1 MGKITAAITGV
12 GLYLPDYILTNE
24 ELSTM
29 VDTSDE
35 WIMSHI
41 GVKTR
46 HILKGE
52 GVGTSYM
59 GARAVIN
66 LLDKAG
72 VDPMEVDLVICA
84 TVTPDMFFP
93 STGNLIA
100 DQAGC
105 KNAFAYDVS
114 AACSGFLFALTTGAK
129 FIESGSCKKV
139 VVVGAD
145 KMSTIVDYTDR
156 STCPIFGDGA
166 AAVLL
171 EPNTEGYG
179 VLDEILRSDG
189 SGELQ
194 LYMKAG
200 GSRYPASIETVQNN
214 WHTIMWD
221 GHAVFKAAVSKMA
234 DVSVEIM
241 ERNNLTSDDI
251 RYLVPHQ
258 ANLRIIDATARR
270 MGLDHDK
277 CMINID
283 RNGNT
288 TAATIPSCLYDYEK
302 ELKPGDNLILS
313 AFGGGYTW
321 GAIYVKWAYDG
332 AGAADAGF
340 FRIFGLGHCRRGFRF
355 FSDSRSNFAPK
366 NIAAYENPDRGR
378 RTLPAGD
385 HGADAAPRT
394 VCGRAGVRL
403 RIGAR
408 KDRRIRLRLY
418 PAGHHAARR
427 QRPADTRRA
436 QAAAKT
442 CRRDHHF
449 GPGFAR

>member
-12 GLYLPDYILTNE
+12 GEYLPEYILTNE
-24 ELSTM
+24 ELSRM

-46 HILKGE
+46 HILKGD
-52 GVGTSYM
+52 GIGSSYM

-66 LLDKAG
+66 LLDKTG
-72 VDPMEVDLVICA
+72 TDPMDIDLVICA

-93 STGNLIA
+93 STANLIA

-105 KNAFAYDVS
+105 KHAYAYDVS
-114 AACSGFLFALTTGAK
+114 AACSGFLFALTTGSK
-129 FIESGSCKKV
+129 FIETGSCKKV

-145 KMSTIVDYTDR
+145 KMSSIVDYTDR
-156 STCPIFGDGA
+156 ATCPIFGDGA

-179 VLDEILRSDG
+179 IIDEILHSDG

-200 GSRYPASIETVQNN
+200 GSRYPASEESVKNN
-214 WHTIMWD
+214 WHTITWD
-221 GHAVFKAAVSKMA
+221 GPAVFKAAVSKMA

-241 ERNNLTSDDI
+241 ERYNLTSEDV
-251 RYLVPHQ
+251 RFLVPHQ

-270 MGLDHDK
+270 MGLEKEK

-288 TAATIPSCLYDYEK
+288 TAATIPSCLFDYEK
-302 ELKPGDNLILS
+302 EL
-313 AFGGGYTW
+313 
-321 GAIYVKWAYDG
+321 
-332 AGAADAGF
+332 
-340 FRIFGLGHCRRGFRF
+340 
-355 FSDSRSNFAPK
+355 
-366 NIAAYENPDRGR
+366 
-378 RTLPAGD
+378 
-385 HGADAAPRT
+385 
-394 VCGRAGVRL
+394 
-403 RIGAR
+403 R
-408 KDRRIRLRLY
+408 K
-418 PAGHHAARR
+418 G
-427 QRPADTRRA
+427 
-436 QAAAKT
+436 
-442 CRRDHHF
+442 
-449 GPGFAR
+449 

>member
-12 GLYLPDYILTNE
+12 GEYLPDYILTNE

-52 GVGTSYM
+52 GVGSSYM

-72 VDPMEVDLVICA
+72 VDPMEIDLVICA

-145 KMSTIVDYTDR
+145 KMSSIVDYTDR

-166 AAVLL
+166 AAVLVEATEKEGVGVVDAVFHVDGNGL
-171 EPNTEGYG
+171 EH
-179 VLDEILRSDG
+179 
-189 SGELQ
+189 
-194 LYMKAG
+194 LYMPAG
-200 GSRYPASIETVQNN
+200 GSAKPTTAETVAAGEHYLLQ
-214 WHTIMWD
+214 D
-221 GHAVFKAAVSKMA
+221 GRNVYKHAVTNM
-234 DVSVEIM
+234 
-241 ERNNLTSDDI
+241 LTSSLDVMHRNHLTVDDVD
-251 RYLVPHQ
+251 YLVPHQ
-258 ANLRIIDATARR
+258 ANLRIIEAVADRAKFPAEKV
-270 MGLDHDK
+270 LV
-277 CMINID
+277 NIQHT
-283 RNGNT
+283 GNT
-288 TAATIPSCLYDYEK
+288 SAASIPLCLDEFK
-302 ELKPGDNLILS
+302 HKLRKGDKIILT
-313 AFGGGYTW
+313 AFGAGFTW
-321 GAIYVKWAYDG
+321 GAMYLVWDM
-332 AGAADAGF
+332 
-340 FRIFGLGHCRRGFRF
+340 
-355 FSDSRSNFAPK
+355 
-366 NIAAYENPDRGR
+366 
-378 RTLPAGD
+378 
-385 HGADAAPRT
+385 
-394 VCGRAGVRL
+394 
-403 RIGAR
+403 
-408 KDRRIRLRLY
+408 
-418 PAGHHAARR
+418 
-427 QRPADTRRA
+427 
-436 QAAAKT
+436 
-442 CRRDHHF
+442 
-449 GPGFAR
+449 